1 MTVKLHSLSRWLP
14 LNQGEAIVFNK
25 SSGTGERRVRLHL
38 NMARQTTFFV
48 EDGDG
53 ARLLTTTGPGLETI
67 EFSAAGKVAVFAED
81 GAAEVHYQTSEYEPT
96 HVRVVDPVIFT
107 KIANRRHRN
116 PELEEMMF
124 RMNQNIER
132 RLYQQSLELEAAF
145 ERRRKEEENGRP
157 AEVIETNA
165 PGAVANAGGS
175 EVQPQ
180 EPPSPASGEAAGSEG
195 SGEQPGDGGTVSA

>member
-14 LNQGEAIVFNK
+14 LNSGDAIVFEK

-38 NMARQTTFFV
+38 NLARQTTFFV
-48 EDGDG
+48 EDKDG
-53 ARLLTTTGPGLETI
+53 ARLLATLPAGLETV

-124 RMNQNIER
+124 RMNQNLER
-132 RLYQQSLELEAAF
+132 RLAIQAAEIEAAF
-145 ERRRKEEENGRP
+145 ERRRKEEEYGRS
-157 AEVIETNA
+157 AEIIETDA
-165 PGAVANAGGS
+165 PGAAANAGGS
-175 EVQPQ
+175 EIQPQ
-180 EPPSPASGEAAGSEG
+180 EPPSPASGEATGSEAG
-195 SGEQPGDGGTVSA
+195 GEQSVNGGTVSA